1 MKEFILKN
9 KTTLIIV
16 SSVLAVI
23 IAGLIIFNA
32 VYIPPCDSN
41 SVLKQIKNEVLNDIG
56 NDTTISFDKEKIK
69 TIKKTNKKYECVVP
83 VIINDI
89 ESSIHYKYSKGNFEY
104 NFNLP
109 DCYSE
114 IAKNLVEDAV
124 RERAVEHDGEDR
136 LKSVELEYITC
147 DTSKKKIYDAEKIE
161 CSATLKQTLK
171 AGWTWN
177 WNNKETKEEKLN
189 YTLYF
194 CNNEYTT
201 CMKSGGMHD

>member
-1 MKEFILKN
+1 MKEFITKN
-9 KTTLIIV
+9 KTTLIVV

-23 IAGLIIFNA
+23 IVGLIIFNA
-32 VYIPPCDSN
+32 VYIPPCNSN
-41 SVLKQIKNEVLNDIG
+41 SVLKQIKNNVLNDIG
-56 NDTTISFDKEKIK
+56 NDTTIAFEKEQIK

-89 ESSIHYKYSKGNFEY
+89 PSSIHYKYGKGSFDY

-109 DCYSE
+109 DCFSE
-114 IAKNLVEDAV
+114 TAKTLVEDAV
-124 RERAVEHDGEDR
+124 RKRAVENDGEDR

-147 DTSKKKIYDAEKIE
+147 DTPKKKIYDADKIE

-171 AGWTWN
+171 AGWTWT
-177 WNNKETKEEKLN
+177 WIDKATKEDKFN

-194 CNNEYTT
+194 CDNEYTT
-201 CMKSGGMHD
+201 CMKSGGK